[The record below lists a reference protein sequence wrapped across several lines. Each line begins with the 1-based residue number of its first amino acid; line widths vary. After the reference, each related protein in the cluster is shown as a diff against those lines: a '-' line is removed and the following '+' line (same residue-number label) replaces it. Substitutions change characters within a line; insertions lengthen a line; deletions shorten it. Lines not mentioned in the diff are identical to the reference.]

1 MATFSSKIAPI
12 LYILMI
18 KEHTIHI
25 YDDLKIKRE
34 NSQVHSLL
42 KITKLMPGS
51 IDLAIQQIL
60 RYFSSDKKEAKNLC
74 LQGVNYNVSCLL
86 LRSYYSHQVLLF
98 SRKSFKTIFNILG
111 RYQSYL
117 QKFYR
122 YNVSESIR
130 WQIFKFIV

>member
-51 IDLAIQQIL
+51 IDLAIQ
-60 RYFSSDKKEAKNLC
+60 
-74 LQGVNYNVSCLL
+74 
-86 LRSYYSHQVLLF
+86 
-98 SRKSFKTIFNILG
+98 
-111 RYQSYL
+111 
-117 QKFYR
+117 
-122 YNVSESIR
+122 
-130 WQIFKFIV
+130 